1 MKILF
6 HLNCLEQGGAERVVS
21 NLANAF
27 VKDDIDVVIATEWI
41 AQNEFKIDE
50 RVKRVVVGPKPSDEN
65 KSRLVK
71 AWLRVKY
78 LHDFVKKEKPDI
90 IISFAYKANYRVLEA
105 CRFMKIPICVSVR
118 TDPVGHYDSKLD
130 KILIPLLYKRAD
142 GCVFQTKG
150 QQEFF
155 PEFLQKKSKIILNP
169 LNNKYI
175 GVKRSETPSKTIVQ
189 HGRLVDF
196 KNQPNLLH
204 AFLKVH
210 EKYPEYDLKIYGPD
224 SFDGTKEILEDIIR
238 KNEAENFIHLM
249 GGSDNLEK
257 EIPECEIYAFTSD
270 WEGLPNAL
278 LEAMAMGMPIV
289 ATDCP
294 CGGPRTVMTN
304 EVDGLLIPIKNEKA
318 LTEAICRLIEDKSLA
333 NRLGTNASQ
342 IVETINSD
350 AIVSEWKNYINQII
364 SDYKYKRC

>member
-27 VKDDIDVVIATEWI
+27 VKDDIEVVVATEWI
-41 AQNEFKIDE
+41 AENEFAIDN
-50 RVKRVVVGPKPSDEN
+50 RIKRVVVGPKPSDEN
-65 KSRLVK
+65 RSRIMK

-90 IISFAYKANYRVLEA
+90 IISFAYKANYRALEA
-105 CRFMKIPICVSVR
+105 CRFINVPVCVSVR

-130 KILIPLLYKRAD
+130 KILIPLLYPRAN
-142 GCVFQTKG
+142 GCVFQTRG

-155 PEFLQKKSKIILNP
+155 PEFLQNKSRIILNP

-175 GVKRSETPSKTIVQ
+175 GVKRVSNPSKTIVQ

-196 KNQPNLLH
+196 KNQLNLIN

-210 EKYPEYDLKIYGPD
+210 DRYPEYDLKIYGPD
-224 SFDGTKEILEDIIR
+224 SFDGTKEILEDIIK
-238 KNEAENFIHLM
+238 KNNAEDYIHLM
-249 GGSDNLEK
+249 GGSDNLEN
-257 EIPECEIYAFTSD
+257 EIPKCEIYAFTSD

-294 CGGPRTVMTN
+294 CGGPRTVITN
-304 EVDGLLIPIKNEKA
+304 EVDGLLIPIKDEKS
-318 LTEAICRLIEDKSLA
+318 LTEAICRLIEDKTLA
-333 NRLGTNASQ
+333 NRLGENASQ
-342 IVETINSD
+342 IVDRINSE
-350 AIVSEWKNYINQII
+350 AILNEWITYINQII
-364 SDYKYKRC
+364 SDYKCNH